1 MGTTA
6 ALVDDH
12 SIFREGLKLLFDLHG
27 DPRVVGEAST
37 SRDAVEMVSNTHPD
51 VVVLDM
57 VFPNDASGI
66 ALAHRLLKCNPSL
79 RILFLSMV
87 KDETQV
93 ADALEAGA
101 LGYVTKDQ
109 SVQELMDAVRTVAA
123 GRPYLSRT
131 LRIDRIE
138 ERRRYLRATSG
149 SAGQLASLS
158 MREREIFDL
167 TVAGLTAKAVGEKLG
182 ISARTVETHRSRIQR
197 KLGAHSVSDLVRIA
211 ARAGVLA

>member
-1 MGTTA
+1 MATA

-37 SRDAVEMVSNTHPD
+37 ARDALEMVSATRPD
-51 VVVLDM
+51 LVVLDM

-66 ALAHRLLKCNPSL
+66 ALAHRLLKRNPAQ

-87 KDETQV
+87 KDEAQV
-93 ADALEAGA
+93 ADALETGA

-109 SVQELMDAVRTVAA
+109 SLQELMDAVRTVAA
-123 GRPYLSRT
+123 GRPYLGRT
-131 LRIDRIE
+131 LRIERIE
-138 ERRRYLRATSG
+138 ERRRYLRESSG
-149 SAGQLASLS
+149 SVGQLASLT

-167 TVAGLTAKAVGEKLG
+167 TVAGLTARAVGEKLE
-182 ISARTVETHRSRIQR
+182 ISARTVETHRARIQR
-197 KLGAHSVSDLVRIA
+197 KLGAHSVGDLVRIA
-211 ARAGVLA
+211 ARAGVLG